1 LFQLNIHK
9 FKVIARFGLMHC
21 VATNVCV
28 WIRTLVRESLK
39 EINGHYHHYVEKSV
53 KTTSHQP
60 VVSAGGYDSAS
71 NALLHHLVEAVAAVA
86 GSEESSFE
94 GGASAFF
101 DIGEFII
108 IYIYNIPA

>member
-1 LFQLNIHK
+1 MFQLNIHK

-39 EINGHYHHYVEKSV
+39 EINGHYHYYVDKSASV
-53 KTTSHQP
+53 KTTGHQP
-60 VVSAGGYDSAS
+60 MTGGYDSAS
-71 NALLHHLVEAVAAVA
+71 NALLHQLVEAVAAVA

-108 IYIYNIPA
+108 I